1 VHVHVI
7 QHTGAGRLPEIDP
20 HVDPM
25 RAVRVGQR
33 KLGAPRQIDQ
43 LAEFFVRRSGQRGD
57 VAIRHDQQVAVVV
70 RIQVEDDVA
79 GLTAKDDE
87 RRLPEGCRVVS

>member
-1 VHVHVI
+1 MEITTVGLDLAKSVFQVH
-7 QHTGAGRLPEIDP
+7 
-20 HVDPM
+20 
-25 RAVRVGQR
+25 AVN
-33 KLGAPRQIDQ
+33 RQGKKVLNKQLKRNQ